1 MQTETFSKVQHL
13 RSCATGGYLGP
24 AVLDRRPL
32 ESGGRKVTQM
42 WPQPRGEGWNNV
54 SGERRFQ
61 SNAPRLNY
69 DISSSCLLLLLLLS
83 LSLRLSSAKP
93 LAPVI
98 MDGKKQQEDEDD
110 EDKQYVV
117 EEAAP
122 PPADAPE
129 LDVVS
134 VVISRLLHCFLAFF
148 CWNIARWLHNIP
160 LKSFFFK

>member
-1 MQTETFSKVQHL
+1 MTSF
-13 RSCATGGYLGP
+13 
-24 AVLDRRPL
+24 
-32 ESGGRKVTQM
+32 
-42 WPQPRGEGWNNV
+42 
-54 SGERRFQ
+54 
-61 SNAPRLNY
+61 
-69 DISSSCLLLLLLLS
+69 

-98 MDGKKQQEDEDD
+98 LDGKKQEEDEND

-134 VVISRLLHCFLAFF
+134 VVISRLL
-148 CWNIARWLHNIP
+148 R
-160 LKSFFFK
+160 